1 MWIRERLSGRAV
13 TERDACPPQSRGWQW
28 PQPCAPPLPGAHI
41 QTHPAKSKA
50 SQPCPP
56 ASAEGR
62 DKLLGAQGRPPPS
75 EATWHP
81 RSPATCLCKSH
92 EVCPVWMHVE
102 EEKASGLV
110 LRPTPGGCARGH
122 GICSSLAR
130 SEGATG
136 CSFVRADGEV
146 SRGLFLSPTCWS
158 LSLIHR
164 EPAQSPTPVQAG
176 QQHGNLTA
184 ARPSALSR
192 QWNRSRLSKS

>member
-110 LRPTPGGCARGH
+110 LRPTPGGTCSGARDLLLPGQERGGH
-122 GICSSLAR
+122 WVQLRQSGR
-130 SEGATG
+130 RGQPGA
-136 CSFVRADGEV
+136 
-146 SRGLFLSPTCWS
+146 LPLSDVLVTQPD
-158 LSLIHR
+158 
-164 EPAQSPTPVQAG
+164 PP
-176 QQHGNLTA
+176 
-184 ARPSALSR
+184 
-192 QWNRSRLSKS
+192 